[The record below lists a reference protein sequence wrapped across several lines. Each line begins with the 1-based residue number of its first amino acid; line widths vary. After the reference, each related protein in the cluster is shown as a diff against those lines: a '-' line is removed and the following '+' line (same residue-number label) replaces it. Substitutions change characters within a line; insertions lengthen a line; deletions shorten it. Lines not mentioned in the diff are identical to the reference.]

1 MMRILDY
8 LFAGRPLLH
17 LPLWT
22 IYLVTLHYHQR
33 ISGDRFSIIDLV
45 LMACLSM
52 LFAGAYYLNQV
63 YDAES
68 DRINN
73 KLGFLQRGFLTE
85 KAMVTLFLL
94 LSVGAILIGSFI
106 SNPSAIIF
114 LLIFVLSYAYS
125 TPPFRLKDRAFGG
138 LFANAVAYGFLVSM
152 AVMPDMNINNIGLL
166 GWDNPIYF
174 TLTVGAIYCI
184 TTVPDIEGD
193 AAVGKRTVAV
203 VWGRRPA
210 LIVGLVLMLLSV
222 LVAYHSGYL
231 VLAILSALGSLLII
245 PAIFSRSEKPVL
257 LAAKLPILLLTLLA
271 GYFFPIYFLFI
282 VALLIATRI
291 YYRKRFDVI
300 YPRLA

>member
-1 MMRILDY
+1 MMQILDY

-17 LPLWT
+17 LPVWT

-33 ISGDRFSIIDLV
+33 ISGDHFSITDLI

-68 DRINN
+68 DRINK
-73 KLGFLQRGFLTE
+73 KLGFLQTGLLTE

-106 SNPSAIIF
+106 SNASAIIF

-125 TPPFRLKDRAFGG
+125 TPPFRLKDRPLGG
-138 LFANAVAYGFLVSM
+138 LFANAVAYGLLVSM
-152 AVMPDMNINNIGLL
+152 AVMPDMNINNIGTL

-174 TLTVGAIYCI
+174 TLTVGAIYCV
-184 TTVPDIEGD
+184 TTVPDIDGD

-210 LIVGLVLMLLSV
+210 LVIGLVLMLLSIPI
-222 LVAYHSGYL
+222 AYRSGYL

-245 PAIFSRSEKPVL
+245 PAIVSLSAKPVL
-257 LAAKLPILLLTLLA
+257 LAAKLPIFFLTLLA
-271 GYFFPIYFLFI
+271 AYFFPVYFLFI
-282 VALLIATRI
+282 VALLFATRI
-291 YYRKRFDVI
+291 YYKKRFDVI

>member
-1 MMRILDY
+1 
-8 LFAGRPLLH
+8 
-17 LPLWT
+17 
-22 IYLVTLHYHQR
+22 
-33 ISGDRFSIIDLV
+33 
-45 LMACLSM
+45 
-52 LFAGAYYLNQV
+52 
-63 YDAES
+63 
-68 DRINN
+68 
-73 KLGFLQRGFLTE
+73 
-85 KAMVTLFLL
+85 
-94 LSVGAILIGSFI
+94 
-106 SNPSAIIF
+106 
-114 LLIFVLSYAYS
+114 
-125 TPPFRLKDRAFGG
+125 
-138 LFANAVAYGFLVSM
+138 
-152 AVMPDMNINNIGLL
+152 
-166 GWDNPIYF
+166 
-174 TLTVGAIYCI
+174 
-184 TTVPDIEGD
+184 
-193 AAVGKRTVAV
+193 V

>member
-33 ISGDRFSIIDLV
+33 ISGDRFSFIDLV

-106 SNPSAIIF
+106 SNPSAIMF

-271 GYFFPIYFLFI
+271 GYFFPVYFLFI